1 MSRRTIGE
9 LRTYVSVPKQPY
21 FIVEVPG
28 EDALTSEHI
37 HVFFREQ
44 ALASIQNTAFD
55 IGQVLMRSAFEKS
68 ISSLRNLVKATVER
82 YRHRAAMLFLLP
94 DLIDE
99 SENDDEV
106 LQLVV
111 AILQDSDGDHSGS
124 ELVAQTSRDKMS
136 ALAHGEYIL
145 VAYDALMSDLVDE
158 LLLIFVGLLDRH
170 DADES
175 VRPVLQEVVHQYRA
189 SLRAY
194 LRRFG
199 VWV

>member
-28 EDALTSEHI
+28 EDALTSGHI
-37 HVFFREQ
+37 HDFFREQ

-68 ISSLRNLVKATVER
+68 IASMRNLVKATTER
-82 YRHRAAMLFLLP
+82 YRHRASMLFLLP
-94 DLIDE
+94 DPT
-99 SENDDEV
+99 SEQDDGDDV
-106 LQLVV
+106 LKLVV
-111 AILQDSDGDHSGS
+111 AMLQDSAGEHSS
-124 ELVAQTSRDKMS
+124 DLVQQTSRDGMS
-136 ALAHGEYIL
+136 PMAHGEYIL

-158 LLLIFVGLLDRH
+158 LVQLFAGLLDRH
-170 DADES
+170 DANES
-175 VRPVLQEVVHQYRA
+175 VRPVLQEIVYQYRGN
-189 SLRAY
+189 LRAY